1 MIQWIQKQHIDQN
14 NTTLFEAALI
24 YLSCQENTIPT
35 FVYQYLQNDILQ
47 VWWPYIL
54 LEILQVSLNKTQQ
67 L

>member
-14 NTTLFEAALI
+14 NTTLFEADLI
-24 YLSCQENTIPT
+24 YLSYQENTIPT
-35 FVYQYLQNDILQ
+35 FVYQYLQNNILQ

-54 LEILQVSLNKTQQ
+54 LEILQVILTKTQK

>member
-1 MIQWIQKQHIDQN
+1 MIQWIQKQHIDKN

-24 YLSCQENTIPT
+24 YLSYQENTIPT

-54 LEILQVSLNKTQQ
+54 LEILQVSLTKTQK